1 MERGLWSC
9 RPAALDSPLRRLI
22 YPRGRKFGP
31 SARQSNPFARGD
43 GKQMSHPIQDEQ
55 SGLGLSVEDDVR
67 EPRQFKVMLHN
78 DDYTT
83 MEFVVLVLV
92 NVFRKTE
99 DEATKIMLNV
109 HQNGVGVCGVYT
121 AEVAELKVS
130 LVHRLA
136 KENGYPLR
144 CSMEEV

>member
-1 MERGLWSC
+1 ME
-9 RPAALDSPLRRLI
+9 
-22 YPRGRKFGP
+22 
-31 SARQSNPFARGD
+31 
-43 GKQMSHPIQDEQ
+43 DEQ
-55 SGLGLSVEDDVR
+55 SGVGLSVEDEVR

-92 NVFRKTE
+92 SVFRKTE
-99 DEATKIMLNV
+99 NEATQIMLNV

>member
-1 MERGLWSC
+1 ME
-9 RPAALDSPLRRLI
+9 
-22 YPRGRKFGP
+22 
-31 SARQSNPFARGD
+31 
-43 GKQMSHPIQDEQ
+43 DEQ
-55 SGLGLSVEDDVR
+55 SGVGLSVEDEVR

-92 NVFRKTE
+92 SVFRKNE
-99 DEATKIMLNV
+99 NEATQIMLNV
-109 HQNGVGVCGVYT
+109 HNNGVGVCGIYT
-121 AEVAELKVS
+121 AEMAELKVS

>member
-1 MERGLWSC
+1 ME
-9 RPAALDSPLRRLI
+9 
-22 YPRGRKFGP
+22 
-31 SARQSNPFARGD
+31 
-43 GKQMSHPIQDEQ
+43 DEQ
-55 SGLGLSVEDDVR
+55 SGVGLSVEDEVR

-92 NVFRKTE
+92 SVFRKNE
-99 DEATKIMLNV
+99 NEATQIMLNV
-109 HQNGVGVCGVYT
+109 HNNGVGVCGIYT

-136 KENGYPLR
+136 KESGYPLR

>member
-1 MERGLWSC
+1 ME
-9 RPAALDSPLRRLI
+9 
-22 YPRGRKFGP
+22 
-31 SARQSNPFARGD
+31 
-43 GKQMSHPIQDEQ
+43 DEQ
-55 SGLGLSVEDDVR
+55 SGVGLSVEDEVR

-92 NVFRKTE
+92 SVFRKNE
-99 DEATKIMLNV
+99 NEATQIMLNV
-109 HQNGVGVCGVYT
+109 HNTGVVVCGIYT